1 MAEDRLKALVRELSV
16 LGPVA
21 GVCRHLPVV
30 IVDSGRGIP
39 PMLSR
44 EVKFLPFSILSHCLL
59 GRRIAKYRLTQVS
72 MSLTRKGGNVVDK
85 KKGGQNR

>member
-39 PMLSR
+39 PTLFR
-44 EVKFLPFSILSHCLL
+44 EVKLLRRKPHGSGDAVSISNDRRPT
-59 GRRIAKYRLTQVS
+59 GRSR
-72 MSLTRKGGNVVDK
+72 
-85 KKGGQNR
+85 